1 VQVFFNRFWVATG
14 DPIVGSVLGYHLSLI
29 LATCFCIS
37 QRHLS
42 FICVFNDLMLEVSV
56 RFADIGR
63 IVDHQCLNFRILEK
77 LKLAIVTNKGSKH
90 ISSNNMWLSVPS
102 NTKYKNRTCHPCN
115 IIYVTK
121 TTQVT
126 FQETVMF
133 GL

>member
-1 VQVFFNRFWVATG
+1 
-14 DPIVGSVLGYHLSLI
+14 
-29 LATCFCIS
+29 
-37 QRHLS
+37 
-42 FICVFNDLMLEVSV
+42 MLEVSV

-63 IVDHQCLNFRILEK
+63 IVDHQCLSFRILEK

-102 NTKYKNRTCHPCN
+102 NAKYKNRTCHPCN
-115 IIYVTK
+115 IIYVAN

-133 GL
+133 GLYIAYVNTLSYRTETVTI